1 MRKTAVLRF
10 VVFVAVHV
18 MLCVFAVQY
27 AGEYSAGVSV
37 AESPESGV
45 YVDGTDFTAI
55 FSLMSDSVNGA
66 FSVFMAV
73 VYFGVMTVLSVIFLL
88 PFRFMAVKKYSA
100 ITRGENNATLAVIVA
115 GAVLAALAALIFY
128 GMEAVP
134 MCLLFLLPTLLIEM
148 LLYWL
153 TLYFRCKK

>member
-27 AGEYSAGVSV
+27 AGEYSAGISV
-37 AESPESGV
+37 AESPEPGIF
-45 YVDGTDFTAI
+45 VDGTDFTAL
-55 FSLMSDSVNGA
+55 FSLMSSSVNGA
-66 FSVFMAV
+66 VFAFMAV
-73 VYFGVMTVLSVIFLL
+73 VYFGVMTVFSVVFLL
-88 PFRFMAVKKYSA
+88 PFRFMAVKKYSV
-100 ITRGENNATLAVIVA
+100 ITRREKNATIAVILA

-128 GMEAVP
+128 GVEAVP
-134 MCLLFLLPTLLIEM
+134 MCLLFLLPTLLIEV

-153 TLYFRCKK
+153 ALYFRCRK